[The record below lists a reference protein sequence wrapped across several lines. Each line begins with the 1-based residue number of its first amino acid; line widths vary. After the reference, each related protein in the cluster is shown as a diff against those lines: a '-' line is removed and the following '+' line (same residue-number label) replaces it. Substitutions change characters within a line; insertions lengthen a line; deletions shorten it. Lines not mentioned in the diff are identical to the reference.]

1 MFYIV
6 IFFIMQKLTSRRF
19 SHAMVVSIIAL
30 IGCFFLTGCTKHSSS
45 VSSTGIKEAEILY
58 DMGKNQEALDFYNQK
73 LAGNSTDF
81 ASYITRG
88 KILVK
93 LGRYDD
99 AINDFYK
106 ASKLDTSQDTYMLYK
121 GLVTMQS
128 ALDANAL
135 DALNLSGTMNL
146 DMFTF
151 YKCALLYKLNKFAD
165 ANTCLDKLLAIDN
178 NNPQGNFL
186 KAMLLSKKNDYK

>member
-1 MFYIV
+1 MMIG
-6 IFFIMQKLTSRRF
+6 
-19 SHAMVVSIIAL
+19 SILLGSIL
-30 IGCFFLTGCTKHSSS
+30 LVGCNKQTSSS
-45 VSSTGIKEAEILY
+45 TTTIKEAEILY

-73 LAGNSTDF
+73 LAGNGTDF

-99 AINDFYK
+99 ALNDFYK
-106 ASKLDTSQDTYMLYK
+106 ASKLDTSQETYMLYK

-128 ALDANAL
+128 AIDVNAL
-135 DALNLSGTMNL
+135 DTLNLSGTTNL
-146 DMFTF
+146 DMYTF
-151 YKCALLYKLNKFAD
+151 YKCALLYKLNKTAD
-165 ANTCLDKLLAIDN
+165 ASTCLDTLLAIDN

-186 KAMLLSKKNDYK
+186 KAMILTKAGKLKDSIKYFDKAEQG

>member
-1 MFYIV
+1 M
-6 IFFIMQKLTSRRF
+6 FFIMKKLISRRF
-19 SHAMVVSIIAL
+19 SHAMVVSVIAIL
-30 IGCFFLTGCTKHSSS
+30 VCFFFTGCVKHSSS

-106 ASKLDTSQDTYMLYK
+106 ASKLDNSQSTFMLYK

-128 ALDANAL
+128 AIDVNTL
-135 DALNLSGTMNL
+135 DALNFTGAANL
-146 DMFTF
+146 DMYTF
-151 YKCALLYKLNKFAD
+151 YRCALMYKLNQIKD
-165 ANTCLDKLLAIDN
+165 TNLCLDKLLAIDN
-178 NNPQGNFL
+178 NNPQ
-186 KAMLLSKKNDYK
+186 